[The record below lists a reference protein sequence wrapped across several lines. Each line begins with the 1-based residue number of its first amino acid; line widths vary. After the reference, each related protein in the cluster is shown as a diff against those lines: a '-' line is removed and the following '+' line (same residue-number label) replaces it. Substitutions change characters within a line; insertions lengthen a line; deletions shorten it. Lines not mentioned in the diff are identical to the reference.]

1 MTSQEQDMMAS
12 FRQDY
17 LDLLDGRVTKIT
29 GLVAAAETEPAVV
42 ALLSLESSSSMVGAH
57 DLAAAGRRL
66 RDALGTPGVDLT
78 PLTAQLSAE
87 AATARDRLAPGTA

>member
-1 MTSQEQDMMAS
+1 MMAS

-17 LDLLDGRVTKIT
+17 LDLLAGRVAKIS
-29 GLVAAAETEPAVV
+29 GLLAAAETEPAVV

-66 RDALGTPGVDLT
+66 RDALGTPEVDLA
-78 PLTAQLSAE
+78 PLTEQLTAE
-87 AATARDRLAPGTA
+87 AAAVRDRLTPGTA

>member
-1 MTSQEQDMMAS
+1 MMAS

-17 LDLLDGRVTKIT
+17 LDLLDGRIARIT
-29 GLVAAAETEPAVV
+29 DLVDAADSEPAVV

-66 RDALGTPGVDLT
+66 RDALGTPGVDVAALT
-78 PLTAQLSAE
+78 QELSTQ
-87 AATARDRLAPGTA
+87 AATARARLSATTA

>member
-1 MTSQEQDMMAS
+1 MMAS
-12 FRQDY
+12 FRRDY
-17 LDLLDGRVTKIT
+17 LELLDGRVAKIT

-66 RDALGTPGVDLT
+66 RDALAARQDDLA
-78 PLTAQLSAE
+78 PLTAALVTE
-87 AATARDRLAPGTA
+87 ASTARDRLAPGTD